1 VTDRYGPPGGPRPPV
16 GRPGPPGPP
25 GPPPR
30 WSPPGR
36 QPPPGGPPPTRRL
49 DAPVARPAPRAPVRE
64 PAPVAP
70 QRPTRPRRRERPST
84 GSLGTAAVL
93 GLGAVV
99 VTFSDLLGIDH
110 RTPFVQSI
118 AFRPQL
124 ATGLVLLAV
133 LAALGGRGLRPTAVT
148 LGVVGLLGLAMV
160 APRAVGSSETGATGG
175 PELTVFTASAYV
187 GRADPD
193 ALAEIVRTHNPDV
206 VVLPEARGRLRDRLQ
221 QAIVDESG
229 GEEGTSGYRV
239 FAADA
244 RSDDSPMTVFVRREL
259 GRPTVTPNRDTE
271 FPSLIVDLADV
282 DGRAVRVVAT
292 HPQSPKPGD
301 TNAWRRDIAALS
313 RWCTGERPTIVAGD
327 LNATLDHAELR
338 DATEGCTDA
347 AEDVGEGLTGT
358 WPSAAPRVLGVQI
371 DHVLTSGGPRTRE
384 VEVLDVAGSDH
395 RGVLARVGL

>member
-1 VTDRYGPPGGPRPPV
+1 MTDRNGPPGGPR
-16 GRPGPPGPP
+16 PP

-30 WSPPGR
+30 WSPPGTP
-36 QPPPGGPPPTRRL
+36 PPPGGRPPGSPPTRRL
-49 DAPVARPAPRAPVRE
+49 DASIARDEPRAPVRE

-70 QRPTRPRRRERPST
+70 PGPPPRRPRRGGRPST
-84 GSLGTAAVL
+84 GALVTAAVL
-93 GLGAVV
+93 GLGAAV
-99 VTFSDLLGIDH
+99 VTFSDLLGIDD
-110 RTPFVQSI
+110 RTP
-118 AFRPQL
+118 
-124 ATGLVLLAV
+124 AV
-133 LAALGGRGLRPTAVT
+133 LAALGDRGLRPTAVT
-148 LGVVGLLGLAMV
+148 LGLVGLLGLAMV
-160 APRAVGSSETGATGG
+160 APRAVGSSEAGATGG

-193 ALAEIVRTHNPDV
+193 ALAQIVRTRNPDV
-206 VVLPEARGRLRDRLQ
+206 VVLPEARGRLRDSLQ

-244 RSDDSPMTVFVRREL
+244 SSDDSPMTVFVRREL
-259 GRPTVTPNRDTE
+259 GRPTVRPDRDTE

-301 TNAWRRDIAALS
+301 TNAWRRDVAALS

-338 DATEGCTDA
+338 DAIDGCTDA
-347 AEDVGEGLTGT
+347 AEDVGEGLIGT
-358 WPSAAPRVLGVQI
+358 WPSAVPRVLGVQI
-371 DHVLTSGGPRTRE
+371 DHVLAAGGPRARE
-384 VEVLDVAGSDH
+384 VEVLDVEGSDH